1 MKRKI
6 LICGLP
12 GSGKTTL
19 AKVLAPMLGA
29 VLFDGDGVRK
39 LHENWNFD
47 PGARVRHAW
56 RMTWLCEQVLAAGY
70 SAIGAFICPTPVT
83 RAAFGASFT
92 IFCDRVI
99 ACPYPDTNALWVEP
113 SRADYTVTP
122 EGSAEWHAIQ
132 IYRMLK
138 TRDLDKEIE
147 MMSTHLPSVEDPD
160 VTGC

>member
-19 AKVLAPMLGA
+19 AKILAPMLGA
-29 VLFDGDGVRK
+29 VLFDGDMVRT
-39 LHENWNFD
+39 LMRNWDFSD
-47 PGARVRHAW
+47 DARLEQAGN
-56 RMTWLCEQVLAAGY
+56 MYWLCDQVTAAGY
-70 SAIGAFICPTPVT
+70 PAVAAFICPTPEA
-83 RAAFGASFT
+83 REAFSADFT
-92 IFCDRVI
+92 IFCDRII
-99 ACPYPDTNALWVEP
+99 ASAYPDTNALWVDP

-122 EGSAEWHAIQ
+122 ERSAEWHAIQ

-138 TRDLDKEIE
+138 LRDLDKEIE
-147 MMSTHLPSVEDPD
+147 MMSTHLPSVEGPD